1 MTSHSRRALLAAG
14 ASTVGAA
21 MLGGP
26 GRALAQALDTVHLVT
41 GFPPAGTTDVV
52 CRNVAERLRGSSF
65 ATNVLVENM
74 SGANGQLALRHIKG
88 AKPDGRRMLM
98 TPDSIVAVHP
108 HIYSNLGVD
117 PLTELTPVSL
127 ACEFVD
133 AIAVGQLVPASVRN
147 LADFVQWCKANPT
160 QASYGVPGTGSIPH
174 FVGTLFAAESGTAL
188 KHIQYRGS
196 QPAVLDAL
204 GGHVAAVCAPVGE
217 FLRERETGRI
227 RILATSGR
235 ERTRFAPEVA
245 TFAEQG
251 FKSIVVEQWMGFY
264 LPPNTPAAVTQQ
276 ASAALAQA
284 LASKPLAEA
293 FGTFG
298 LEPASST
305 PAQLAQRTRTDWER
319 WAQVVKSTGFK
330 IA

>member
-1 MTSHSRRALLAAG
+1 MTSRSRRALLATGAG
-14 ASTVGAA
+14 ALAA
-21 MLGGP
+21 PLLGLP
-26 GRALAQALDTVHLVT
+26 RLAFGQQLDTVHLVT

-52 CRNVAERLRGSSF
+52 CRNVAERLRGVL
-65 ATNVLVENM
+65 APTVLVENM
-74 SGANGQLALRHIKG
+74 SGANGQLALRNIKA
-88 AKPDGRRMLM
+88 AKPDGARMLL

-133 AIAVGQLVPASVRN
+133 GIAVGELVPRSVRN
-147 LADFVQWCKANPT
+147 LNEFVQWCKANPN
-160 QASYGVPGTGSIPH
+160 QASFGVPGSGSIPH
-174 FVGTLFAAESGTAL
+174 FMGTLFSAESGTNL

-204 GGHVAAVCAPVGE
+204 GGHLAAVCAPVGE
-217 FLRERETGRI
+217 FLREQETGRL

-235 ERTRFAPEVA
+235 ARTRFAPTVP

-251 FKSIVVEQWMGFY
+251 FKDIVIEQWMGFY
-264 LPPNTPAAVTQQ
+264 LPPKTSAAIVQQ
-276 ASAALAQA
+276 AQAALVQA
-284 LASKPLAEA
+284 LATRQVADA
-293 FGTFG
+293 FATFG

-305 PAQLAQRTRTDWER
+305 PAQLAQRTRADHER
-319 WAQVVKSTGFK
+319 WGRVVKATGFK
-330 IA
+330 IT

>member
-1 MTSHSRRALLAAG
+1 MTSPSRRALLAAG
-14 ASTVGAA
+14 AAA
-21 MLGGP
+21 FASPLLGLP
-26 GRALAQALDTVHLVT
+26 RAALAQQLETVHLVT

-52 CRNVAERLRGSSF
+52 CRNVAERLRGTL
-65 ATNVLVENM
+65 APNVLVENM

-88 AKPDGRRMLM
+88 AKPDGTRMLL

-108 HIYSNLGVD
+108 HIYPNLGVD
-117 PLTELTPVSL
+117 PLSELTPVSL

-133 AIAVGQLVPASVRN
+133 ALAVGELVPRSVRN
-147 LADFVQWCKANPT
+147 LADFVQWCKANPG
-160 QASYGVPGTGSIPH
+160 QGSYGVPGSGSIPH
-174 FVGTLFAAESGTAL
+174 FMGALFSAASGTSL

-196 QPAVLDAL
+196 QPAVLDAI

-217 FLRERETGRI
+217 FLREQETGRI

-235 ERTRFAPEVA
+235 ARTRFAPDVP

-251 FKSIVVEQWMGFY
+251 FKDVVIEQWMAFY
-264 LPPNTPAAVTQQ
+264 LPPRTSPAIVQQ
-276 ASAALAQA
+276 AQAALAQA
-284 LASKPLAEA
+284 LASKPVADGFA
-293 FGTFG
+293 TFG

-305 PAQLAQRTRTDWER
+305 PAQLAQRTRADYER
-319 WAQVVKSTGFK
+319 WGQVVKATGFK

>member
-1 MTSHSRRALLAAG
+1 MTSRSRRALLAAG
-14 ASTVGAA
+14 AAA
-21 MLGGP
+21 IGTPLL
-26 GRALAQALDTVHLVT
+26 ALPRLAFAQALDTVHIVT

-52 CRNVAERLRGSSF
+52 SRNVAERLRGNL
-65 ATNVLVENM
+65 APNVLVENM

-88 AKPDGRRMLM
+88 AKPDGTRMLL

-108 HIYSNLGVD
+108 HIYANLGVD

-133 AIAVGQLVPASVRN
+133 AMAVGELVPRSVRN
-147 LADFVQWCKANPT
+147 LAEFVDWCKAHPN
-160 QASYGVPGTGSIPH
+160 QASFGVPGSGSIPH
-174 FVGTLFAAESGTAL
+174 FMGTLFSSESGANL

-204 GGHVAAVCAPVGE
+204 GGHLAAVCAPVGE
-217 FLRERETGRI
+217 FLREQETGRM

-235 ERTRFAPEVA
+235 ARTRFAPDVP

-251 FKSIVVEQWMGFY
+251 FPSIVVEQWMAFY
-264 LPPNTPAAVTQQ
+264 LPPKAGAAIVQQ
-276 ASAALAQA
+276 AQAAIAQA
-284 LASKPLAEA
+284 LASRQVADA
-293 FGTFG
+293 FATFG

-305 PAQLAQRTRTDWER
+305 SAQLAQRTRADYER
-319 WAQVVKSTGFK
+319 WAQVVKATGFK
-330 IA
+330 IT